1 MNFIQLNV
9 RCTPEF
15 SEILVAELAELE
27 FDSFEEN
34 KQGFSAYIEEEKIDF
49 ETTKALLEQYSGLTA
64 LSYGLQKIAKENWNK
79 TWESNYEPIVINNQI
94 LIKTPFHEISESY
107 THVITIIPKMSFGT
121 GHHATTSQLLALMLQ
136 YPPSN
141 QTVIDAGSGTGIL
154 AIMAEKL
161 GANRVLGFDNDPWC
175 IENGIENFGLNHCQK
190 CEIVLASSI
199 NELKSPKVRV
209 ILANINKNVIL
220 AELEFYSKHLEIN
233 GLLFL
238 SGFYQED
245 VSDINTLAQTKGF
258 VLVDQTSKDN
268 WACLLYK
275 KSNDGRPTIL

>member
-9 RCTPEF
+9 RCAPEF
-15 SEILVAELAELE
+15 SEILIAELAEYE

-34 KQGFSAYIEEEKIDF
+34 KQGFSAYIEEQKVDF
-49 ETTKALLEQYSGLTA
+49 EATKALLEQYAAITP
-64 LSYGLQKIAKENWNK
+64 LSYGLQKIARENWNK
-79 TWESNYEPIVINNQI
+79 TWESNYQPIVIADQI
-94 LIKTPFHEISESY
+94 LIKTPFHDIPEDY

-121 GHHATTSQLLALMLQ
+121 GHHATTSQILALLLN
-136 YPPSN
+136 YSPVN

-161 GANRVLGFDNDPWC
+161 GASHVLGFDNDPWC
-175 IENGIENFGLNHCQK
+175 IENGNENFGLNHCTK

-199 NELKSPKVRV
+199 AQLQSPKVQV

-220 AELEFYSKHLEIN
+220 SELDSYSNQLEIN

-238 SGFYQED
+238 SGFYAED
-245 VSDINTLAQTKGF
+245 VADIQHLAETKDFTLI
-258 VLVDQTSKDN
+258 DQSAKDN

-275 KSNDGRPTIL
+275 KSK

>member
-9 RCTPEF
+9 RCTAEY
-15 SEILVAELAELE
+15 SEILVAELSELE

-34 KQGFSAYIEEEKIDF
+34 KEGFSAYIEEEKIDF
-49 ETTKALLEQYSGLTA
+49 ETTKALLEEYAGLTA

-79 TWESNYEPIVINNQI
+79 TWESNYEPIVIDNQI
-94 LIKTPFHEISESY
+94 LIKTPFHEIAEVY
-107 THVITIIPKMSFGT
+107 KHVITIIPKMSFGT
-121 GHHATTSQLLALMLQ
+121 GHHATTSQILALMLK
-136 YPPSN
+136 YPPNN

-161 GANRVLGFDNDPWC
+161 GANQVIGFDNDAWC
-175 IENGIENFGLNHCQK
+175 IENGTENFGLNHCQK
-190 CEIVLASSI
+190 SKIVLASSI
-199 NELKSPKVRV
+199 NELESSKAGV

-220 AELEFYSKHLEIN
+220 SELEFYSKYLETN

-238 SGFYQED
+238 SGFYLED
-245 VSDINTLAQTKGF
+245 VADIHTLSLSKGLS
-258 VLVDQTSKDN
+258 LVDQTSKDN

-275 KSNDGRPTIL
+275 KTN